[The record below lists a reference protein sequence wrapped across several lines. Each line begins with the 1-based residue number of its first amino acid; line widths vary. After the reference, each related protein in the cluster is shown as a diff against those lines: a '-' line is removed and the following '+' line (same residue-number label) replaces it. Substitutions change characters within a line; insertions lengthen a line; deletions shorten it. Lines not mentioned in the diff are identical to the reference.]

1 MSLLKSRRTGYYLL
15 LVAVTTVFFTLL
27 YNHGMGAWED
37 RPQPLYRSLEIV
49 FQTYTTTGYGE
60 DAPWQ
65 TPQMNLLMIG
75 MQLAGIGLIL
85 TAADVFAVPWL
96 RNALSPSAPTTTDAV
111 DHVVICEY
119 TPRGEEF
126 VAELNS
132 RGQEYVIVESDVER
146 ATALHEADN
155 RVVHGDPESIK
166 TLENAGVDRARA
178 VVADAADDVNAS
190 IVLSA
195 KEVNPDV
202 RTVTLAEDVALEEY
216 HRIAGADSVLSP
228 RQLLGESLARQVP
241 TVVTTVVDD
250 GIELG
255 NDLELVELS
264 IETGSELC
272 NRTVD
277 EARLRER
284 FGVDIVGVWVDGDF
298 KSPIVPEIELNED
311 IRLLVAGEPK
321 RITALREEATSSI
334 QSLSVQRVLVAGYG
348 EAGSTA
354 ADVLAET
361 NTEVTVIDSE
371 EKAGVDI
378 VGDAREPAVFREAGI
393 DDASAVIVTLN
404 DDTTAIFTTLIASDL
419 NPDVDVIVRANEPES
434 KGKLYRA
441 GAAYVQSLATVSGR
455 MLASTIYED
464 ESVLAVGR
472 QIDVVEL
479 PVGRLA
485 GRTLVDA
492 DVRSETG
499 ATVLVVV
506 RDGETIADFD
516 PDTFTFEP
524 DDEVVLAGTDESV
537 RRFETE
543 FLSGV

>member
-1 MSLLKSRRTGYYLL
+1 VGGPP
-15 LVAVTTVFFTLL
+15 A
-27 YNHGMGAWED
+27 A
-37 RPQPLYRSLEIV
+37 LYRSLEIV

-96 RNALSPSAPTTTDAV
+96 RNARSPSAPTTTDAV

-146 ATALHEADN
+146 ATTLHEADH

-202 RTVTLAEDVALEEY
+202 QTVTLAEDVALEEY

-228 RQLLGESLARQVP
+228 RQLLGESLAQQVP

-284 FGVDIVGVWVDGDF
+284 FRGRHRR
-298 KSPIVPEIELNED
+298 
-311 IRLLVAGEPK
+311 RLGRRRLQE
-321 RITALREEATSSI
+321 
-334 QSLSVQRVLVAGYG
+334 
-348 EAGSTA
+348 
-354 ADVLAET
+354 
-361 NTEVTVIDSE
+361 
-371 EKAGVDI
+371 
-378 VGDAREPAVFREAGI
+378 
-393 DDASAVIVTLN
+393 
-404 DDTTAIFTTLIASDL
+404 SD
-419 NPDVDVIVRANEPES
+419 
-434 KGKLYRA
+434 
-441 GAAYVQSLATVSGR
+441 
-455 MLASTIYED
+455 
-464 ESVLAVGR
+464 
-472 QIDVVEL
+472 
-479 PVGRLA
+479 
-485 GRTLVDA
+485 
-492 DVRSETG
+492 RS
-499 ATVLVVV
+499 
-506 RDGETIADFD
+506 
-516 PDTFTFEP
+516 
-524 DDEVVLAGTDESV
+524 
-537 RRFETE
+537 
-543 FLSGV
+543 